1 MPGDRAGGGDRGR
14 LRETALA
21 TLTAD
26 RDAGDTYFEF
36 ADVEVHDEQLA
47 C

>member
-1 MPGDRAGGGDRGR
+1 M
-14 LRETALA
+14 LA
-21 TLTAD
+21 C
-26 RDAGDTYFEF
+26 AGDTYFEF